1 MKEQNSFLKG
11 IKDGVPICLGYL
23 SISFAFGIFACGS
36 GFSIIEAVL
45 MSMTNLTSAGQ
56 LAAVPIIA
64 AGGTFAELAISQIV
78 INLRYAL
85 MSVSLSQKLGKSVK
99 FIDRFLMSFSMTDE
113 IFAVSYSN
121 DGTVGKRYFYGLM
134 LTPYIGWSGGT
145 LLGACAGN
153 ILPSSVVSALGI
165 AIYGMFI
172 AIVMPK
178 VKTERKTALCV
189 GLAVLLSCVFYFVPA
204 LKRVPSG
211 FVIIICAAV
220 ASALFA
226 FIAPLNISEEDES
239 NA

>member
-36 GFSIIEAVL
+36 GLSVIEAVL

-64 AGGTFAELAISQIV
+64 GGGTFLELAISQIV

-85 MSVSLSQKLGKSVK
+85 MSVSISQKLGKSVK

-121 DGTVGKRYFYGLM
+121 EGTIGKRYFYGLM
-134 LTPYIGWSGGT
+134 VTPYIGWSGGT

-153 ILPSSVVSALGI
+153 ILPEIVVSALGI

-178 VKTERKTALCV
+178 VKKERATALCV
-189 GLAVLLSCVFYFVPA
+189 LLAVLLSFIFYFVPM
-204 LKRVPSG
+204 LSRVPSG

-220 ASALFA
+220 ASALFSA
-226 FIAPLNISEEDES
+226 VAPLNVSEEGEE